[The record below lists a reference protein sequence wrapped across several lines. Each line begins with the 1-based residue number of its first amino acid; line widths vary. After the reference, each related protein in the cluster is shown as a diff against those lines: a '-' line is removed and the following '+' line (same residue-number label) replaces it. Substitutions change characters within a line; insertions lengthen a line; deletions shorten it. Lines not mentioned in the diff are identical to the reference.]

1 MPHSTPI
8 NGFLERIESLDDT
21 DLIEVLYGDFVRRVF
36 QGYRV
41 TVTPGRPIPGATST
55 PQLVN
60 LPDTD
65 GRYGR
70 ARLYDNLVVVSGPPG
85 SLGEEHLRWLFQLRK
100 GVQARI
106 EALRA
111 ALDTDPFTG
120 LGSERRFHAFVGA
133 LPRKERWTGWLMCLT
148 MVPEEGMTPGLEDV
162 EEIFHRVA
170 DLLGRNHPAGAQLY
184 RLNNGFFA
192 GLVRDLTPE
201 ATDRLLES
209 LRSGIENL
217 HPPGIA
223 SLTCMLGAAPLGSG
237 KRVSVAF
244 YQQLMEALQKS
255 GAHLLRLSD
264 LNRVRPQKPESQ
276 AARPR
281 RASRTAA
288 QRNT

>member
-8 NGFLERIESLDDT
+8 DGFLARIEALDDT

-41 TVTPGRPIPGATST
+41 TVTPGRPTPGATST

-100 GVQARI
+100 GVQARVD
-106 EALRA
+106 ALKA

-133 LPRKERWTGWLMCLT
+133 LPRKERWLGWLMCLT
-148 MVPEEGMTPGLEDV
+148 MVPEEGTTPAMDDV
-162 EEIFHRVA
+162 EGIFHQVA
-170 DLLGRNHPAGAQLY
+170 DVLRRHHPDGAQLY

-192 GLVRDLTPE
+192 GLVKDASAE
-201 ATDRLLES
+201 DGERLVKSFQNEIA
-209 LRSGIENL
+209 GL
-217 HPPGIA
+217 HPPGIS
-223 SLTCMLGAAPLGSG
+223 SLSCMVGIAPLGTG

-244 YQQLMEALQKS
+244 YQKLIEALRACS
-255 GAHLLRLSD
+255 GQRLTLSD
-264 LNRVRPQKPESQ
+264 LNRARPKKPEPNP
-276 AARPR
+276 PR
-281 RASRTAA
+281 GRRRLS
-288 QRNT
+288 